1 MYSLSNR
8 FNVVLFNMMV
18 GMISMGTLNYFSG
31 FYLTE
36 HKINEGKFT
45 LGKIDHFIRDNYYDE
60 HIVSFT
66 FDLQAD
72 IQDIFNWNT
81 NIIFLSVVCEYET
94 EDSKK
99 N

>member
-18 GMISMGTLNYFSG
+18 GMISMGTLNYFTG
-31 FYLTE
+31 FYLTH

-45 LGKIDHFIRDNYYDE
+45 LGKIDQFIRDNYLDE
-60 HIVSFT
+60 HIVGFN

-81 NIIFLSVVCEYET
+81 NIIFLSVICEYET
-94 EDSKK
+94 EDSKI